1 MLKLKQSQH
10 TSLPRKAKVNK
21 MKNYNLDIEQAEIGK
36 NGLATKAGWIKVYIA
51 DPQTREY
58 LNASMENIYF
68 DVSVSA
74 GAYIDAPEL
83 PTKAGL
89 AVVRSEDGSKWEIVT
104 DNRGKTAY
112 STETRQPLEIDFIG
126 ELPDTLTLLEPKT
139 EFDKWNGKK
148 WVTDTEAQK
157 ASLVAQ
163 AEQEKAQR
171 LEEAEQNILMFERKV
186 RLGMA
191 TDDEMELL
199 RQWEIYSI
207 KVSDIDTTTAP
218 DIDWPEKPE

>member
-1 MLKLKQSQH
+1 
-10 TSLPRKAKVNK
+10 
-21 MKNYNLDIEQAEIGK
+21 MKNYNLEIEQAEIGD

-58 LNASMENIYF
+58 LNASMESIYF

-83 PTKAGL
+83 PTKSGF

-112 STETRQPLEIDFIG
+112 STETRQPMDVDFIG
-126 ELPDTLTLLEPKT
+126 ELPSNLTLLVPKT
-139 EFDKWNGKK
+139 EFDVWNGKK
-148 WVTDTEAQK
+148 WVTDTDAQK
-157 ASLVAQ
+157 AMLVEQ
-163 AEQEKAQR
+163 AEQEKTQR
-171 LEEAEQNILMFERKV
+171 LEEAEQNILMLERKV

-191 TDDEMELL
+191 TDEEIELL
-199 RQWEIYSI
+199 RQWEVYSVR
-207 KVSDIDTTTAP
+207 VSDIDTSNAP
-218 DIDWPEKPE
+218 DIEWPVKP

>member
-1 MLKLKQSQH
+1 
-10 TSLPRKAKVNK
+10 
-21 MKNYNLDIEQAEIGK
+21 MKNYNLDIKQAEIGD

-83 PTKAGL
+83 PTKSGF

-112 STETRQPLEIDFIG
+112 STETRQPMEVDFIG
-126 ELPDTLTLLEPKT
+126 ELPSNLTLLVPKT
-139 EFDKWNGKK
+139 EFDMWNGKK
-148 WVTDTEAQK
+148 WVTDTDAQK
-157 ASLVAQ
+157 AMLVEQ
-163 AEQEKAQR
+163 AEQDKTQR
-171 LEEAEQNILMFERKV
+171 LDEAEQNILMLERKV

-191 TDDEMELL
+191 TDEEIELL

-207 KVSDIDTTTAP
+207 KVSDIDTSTAP
-218 DIDWPEKPE
+218 DIEWPAKP

>member
-1 MLKLKQSQH
+1 
-10 TSLPRKAKVNK
+10 
-21 MKNYNLDIEQAEIGK
+21 MKNYNLEIEQAEIGD
-36 NGLATKAGWIKVYIA
+36 NGLATKSGWIKVYIA

-83 PTKAGL
+83 PTKTGF

-112 STETRQPLEIDFIG
+112 STETRQPMEVDFIG
-126 ELPDTLTLLEPKT
+126 ELPSNLTLLVPKT
-139 EFDKWNGKK
+139 EFDVWNGKK
-148 WVTDTEAQK
+148 WVTDIDAQK
-157 ASLVAQ
+157 AMLVEQ
-163 AEQEKAQR
+163 AEQEKTQR
-171 LEEAEQNILMFERKV
+171 LEEAEQNILMLERKV

-191 TDDEMELL
+191 TAEEIELL
-199 RQWEIYSI
+199 KQWEIYSV
-207 KVSDIDTTTAP
+207 KVSDIDTSTAP
-218 DIDWPEKPE
+218 DIEWPVKP

>member
-1 MLKLKQSQH
+1 
-10 TSLPRKAKVNK
+10 
-21 MKNYNLDIEQAEIGK
+21 MKNYKLEIEQAEIGE
-36 NGLATKAGWIKVYIA
+36 NGLATKAGWIKVYVT

-58 LNASMENIYF
+58 LNATMENIYF

-83 PTKAGL
+83 PTKAGF
-89 AVVRSEDGSKWEIVT
+89 AVVRSEDSSKWEVVT

-112 STETRQPLEIDFIG
+112 STETRQPLDIDFIG
-126 ELPDTLTLLEPKT
+126 ELPVSLTLLEPKT
-139 EFDKWNGKK
+139 EFDNWNGKK

-157 ASLVAQ
+157 AMLIEQ
-163 AEQEKAQR
+163 AEQEKTQR
-171 LEEAEQNILMFERKV
+171 LEEAEQNILMLERKV

-191 TDDEMELL
+191 TDEEIELL

-207 KVSDIDTTTAP
+207 NTSSIDTSLAP
-218 DIDWPEKPE
+218 DIDWPQKP

>member
-1 MLKLKQSQH
+1 
-10 TSLPRKAKVNK
+10 
-21 MKNYNLDIEQAEIGK
+21 MKNYSLEIKKAEIGE

-51 DPQTREY
+51 DPNTREY
-58 LNASMENIYF
+58 IHASMENIYF

-83 PTKAGL
+83 PTKAGF

-112 STETRQPLEIDFIG
+112 NTETKQPIEIDFIG
-126 ELPDTLTLLEPKT
+126 ELTASLTLLEPKT
-139 EFDKWNGKK
+139 EFDKWDGKK

-157 ASLVAQ
+157 AALVSQ

-171 LEEAEQNILMFERKV
+171 LDEANSTITYLQDAIEVGL
-186 RLGMA
+186 
-191 TDDEMELL
+191 DDDDYDAKLKAWKTYRVYL
-199 RQWEIYSI
+199 NR
-207 KVSDIDTTTAP
+207 VDTTLAP
-218 DIDWPEKPE
+218 DIDWPQKPQ

>member
-1 MLKLKQSQH
+1 
-10 TSLPRKAKVNK
+10 
-21 MKNYNLDIEQAEIGK
+21 MKNYNLEIEQAKIGD

-83 PTKAGL
+83 PTKAGF

-112 STETRQPLEIDFIG
+112 STETRQPMNVDFIG
-126 ELPDTLTLLEPKT
+126 ELPSNLTLLVPKT
-139 EFDKWNGKK
+139 EFDVWNGKK
-148 WVTDTEAQK
+148 WVTDTDAQK
-157 ASLVAQ
+157 AMLVEQ
-163 AEQEKAQR
+163 AEQEKTQR
-171 LEEAEQNILMFERKV
+171 LEEAEQNILMLERKV

-191 TDDEMELL
+191 TDEEIELL
-199 RQWEIYSI
+199 RQWEVYSVR
-207 KVSDIDTTTAP
+207 VSDIDTSNAP
-218 DIDWPEKPE
+218 DIEWPVKP

>member
-1 MLKLKQSQH
+1 
-10 TSLPRKAKVNK
+10 
-21 MKNYNLDIEQAEIGK
+21 MKNYNLEIEQAEIGD

-83 PTKAGL
+83 PTKAGF

-112 STETRQPLEIDFIG
+112 STETRQSVEIDFIG
-126 ELPDTLTLLEPKT
+126 ELPSNLTLLAPKT
-139 EFDKWNGKK
+139 EFDVWNGKK

-157 ASLVAQ
+157 AALVAE
-163 AEQEKAQR
+163 ADNEKAQR
-171 LEEAEQNILMFERKV
+171 LNEANDTITYLQEAVDVGL
-186 RLGMA
+186 A
-191 TDDEMELL
+191 TETETAALQEWKKYRVLL
-199 RQWEIYSI
+199 NR
-207 KVSDIDTTTAP
+207 VDTSLAP
-218 DIDWPEKPE
+218 DIEWPEKPY

>member
-1 MLKLKQSQH
+1 M
-10 TSLPRKAKVNK
+10 NK
-21 MKNYNLDIEQAEIGK
+21 YNLDIELAEIGE

-58 LNASMENIYF
+58 LNATMESIYF

-89 AVVRSEDGSKWEIVT
+89 AVVRSEDGAKWEIVT

-112 STETRQPLEIDFIG
+112 STETRQPIKIDFIG
-126 ELPDTLTLLEPKT
+126 DLPDTLTLLEPKT

-148 WVTDTEAQK
+148 WVTDIEAQK
-157 ASLVAQ
+157 VVLVAQ
-163 AEQEKAQR
+163 AESEKSQR
-171 LEEAEQNILMFERKV
+171 LNEAEQQILMFERKV

-191 TDDEMELL
+191 TDEEIEHLK
-199 RQWEIYSI
+199 QWEIYSI
-207 KVSDIDTTTAP
+207 KLSDIDTSTAP
-218 DIDWPEKPE
+218 DIEWPEKPE

>member
-1 MLKLKQSQH
+1 
-10 TSLPRKAKVNK
+10 
-21 MKNYNLDIEQAEIGK
+21 MKNYNLEVEQAEIGD

-51 DPQTREY
+51 DPHTREY

-83 PTKAGL
+83 PTKAGF
-89 AVVRSEDGSKWEIVT
+89 AVVRSEDGAKWEIVT

-112 STETRQPLEIDFIG
+112 STETRQPIEIDFIG
-126 ELPDTLTLLEPKT
+126 DLPDTLTLLEPKT

-157 ASLVAQ
+157 AALVAQ

-171 LEEAEQNILMFERKV
+171 LEEVEQNILMLERKV
-186 RLGMA
+186 RLEMV
-191 TDDEMELL
+191 TDEERELL
-199 RQWEIYSI
+199 KQWEIYSI
-207 KVSDIDTTTAP
+207 NVADIDTSLAP
-218 DIDWPEKPE
+218 DIDWPEKP

>member
-1 MLKLKQSQH
+1 
-10 TSLPRKAKVNK
+10 
-21 MKNYNLDIEQAEIGK
+21 MKNYNLEIEQAEIGE

-83 PTKAGL
+83 PTKAGF

-112 STETRQPLEIDFIG
+112 STETRQPIEIDFIG
-126 ELPDTLTLLEPKT
+126 DLPDTLTLLEPKT
-139 EFDKWNGKK
+139 EFDKWTGKK
-148 WVTDTEAQK
+148 WVTDTEAQ
-157 ASLVAQ
+157 Q
-163 AEQEKAQR
+163 AEFTAEANSEKMQR
-171 LEEAEQNILMFERKV
+171 LNEAEQQIVMLERRV

-191 TDDEMELL
+191 TDEETELL
-199 RQWEIYSI
+199 KQWEIYSI
-207 KVSDIDTTTAP
+207 KLSDIDTSLAP

>member
-1 MLKLKQSQH
+1 M
-10 TSLPRKAKVNK
+10 NK
-21 MKNYNLDIEQAEIGK
+21 YNLDIELAEIGE

-58 LNASMENIYF
+58 LNATMESIYF

-89 AVVRSEDGSKWEIVT
+89 AVVRSEDGAKWEIVI

-112 STETRQPLEIDFIG
+112 STETCQPIKIDFIG
-126 ELPDTLTLLEPKT
+126 DLPDTLTLLEPKT
-139 EFDKWNGKK
+139 EFDMWNGKK
-148 WVTDTEAQK
+148 WVTDIEAQK
-157 ASLVAQ
+157 VVLVAQ
-163 AEQEKAQR
+163 AESEKSQR
-171 LEEAEQNILMFERKV
+171 LNEAEQQILIFERKV

-191 TDDEMELL
+191 TDEEIEHLK
-199 RQWEIYSI
+199 QWEIYSI
-207 KVSDIDTTTAP
+207 KLSDIDTSLAP
-218 DIDWPEKPE
+218 DIEWPQRPE